1 MVPGIGVRAPW
12 LELVSRLGG
21 DVVYP
26 QRDGVWYAGR
36 EQKQPDPQMA
46 EGEVTAPGDQKSSGL
61 SS

>member
-12 LELVSRLGG
+12 LELVSRLG

-26 QRDGVWYAGR
+26 QKDGGWYAGR

-46 EGEVTAPGDQKSSGL
+46 EGELREPGGQKSFWL